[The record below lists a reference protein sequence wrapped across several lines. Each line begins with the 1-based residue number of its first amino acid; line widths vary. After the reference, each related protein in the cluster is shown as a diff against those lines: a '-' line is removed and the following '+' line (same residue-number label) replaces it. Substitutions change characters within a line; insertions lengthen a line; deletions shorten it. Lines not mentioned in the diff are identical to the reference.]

1 MGRGKFLRSLKQR
14 WWLLALLVLPAT
26 LGTFLWTLLTPA
38 RYEGF
43 MTMADQRERDQNLAT
58 IFPDQNV
65 SSVNEQ
71 EVRVVNLANTIGS
84 YTVLKQSYDE
94 LVARG
99 LLKPAVT
106 DERDFITQV
115 SVVPLRGSEFLKVS
129 YVASN
134 IEEAKTIIQIIKSKF
149 IERFIALNQQAAT
162 NAAEFIEASLKT
174 QRAKYDTKL
183 QEQKEFM
190 DRYPEAASY
199 ETSTNGIIARL
210 NEAKQ
215 RLLIAQQEYASTSQ
229 QYAVTR
235 ATGNTGV
242 TDPGQVITTNINPAY
257 SETEARLNLTR
268 SQLQGSLQT
277 YGEKHPVVLELR
289 QRITEDEERLAKMR
303 TSGDDR
309 VRVVGRSTISGLEE
323 NRRSDQYRIEGQMK
337 GALAAQG
344 AAQQQISNIEAT
356 IAKLPVIQKELSKL
370 QADLLAEAQSVQNL
384 TLKAREAAIRADQN
398 ATRTVTFLDDAQA
411 QPVDPRTLLK
421 TIVALLISLIIAFSL
436 IATLGQLDQA
446 TYTSVDAENS
456 LGFPVL
462 ASLPKSTQQRLN
474 PDVEQPTPLAASYQ
488 ILSTQIMAIKSKL
501 IGPGI
506 LVASAE
512 PATGRSTVAANL
524 AISLARDGARV
535 LLVDADLRA
544 PALHEHFGLQNR
556 AGLSE
561 ILGGEASLEDVVQ
574 PTGVEGLLFIAA
586 GQPPLNPVRMFR
598 GEAMEQ
604 LIEKISKGADFI
616 VFDSPAGS
624 TFGDP
629 LVLAENVQN
638 VVLVHEAGRPATD
651 AEYDFHKG
659 LERLGVNVIGMVL
672 NKMRP
677 EDCAAYQHFRKNYQD
692 TISRYHSIAGRAA
705 LGPGSQPV
713 KKKSEQSGAQGDSDD
728 E

>member
-1 MGRGKFLRSLKQR
+1 
-14 WWLLALLVLPAT
+14 
-26 LGTFLWTLLTPA
+26 
-38 RYEGF
+38 
-43 MTMADQRERDQNLAT
+43 MADQRERDQNLPT
-58 IFPDQNV
+58 IFPDQ
-65 SSVNEQ
+65 SIASVNEQ

-99 LLKPAVT
+99 LLKPTET
-106 DERDFITQV
+106 DEREFITQV
-115 SVVPLRGSEFLKVS
+115 NVVPLRGSEFLKVS
-129 YVASN
+129 YIAPN
-134 IEEAKTIIQIIKSKF
+134 IDEAKSIIQIIKDKF
-149 IERFIALNQQAAT
+149 IQRFISLNQQAAT
-162 NAAEFIEASLKT
+162 NAAQFIEASLKE
-174 QRAKYDTKL
+174 QRAKYETKL

-190 DRYPEAASY
+190 DRYPEAAAY
-199 ETSTNGIIARL
+199 ETSTNGLVARL

-215 RLLIAQQEYASTSQ
+215 RLLLAQQEYASTSQ
-229 QYAVTR
+229 QYAVTK
-235 ATGNTGV
+235 ATASTGI
-242 TDPGQVITTNINPAY
+242 TNPGQVVTTNTNPVY
-257 SETEARLNLTR
+257 SETEARVNQTR
-268 SQLQGSLQT
+268 AQLQGALQT
-277 YGEKHPVVLELR
+277 YGEMHPVVKELR
-289 QRITEDEERLAKMR
+289 QRISEDEDRLAKMR
-303 TSGDDR
+303 AAGEDT
-309 VRVVGRSTISGLEE
+309 VKVVGRPSMSTMEE
-323 NRRSDQYRIEGQMK
+323 GRRQDQYRLEGQVR

-344 AAQQQISNIEAT
+344 AAQAQIANIEAT

-370 QADLLAEAQSVQNL
+370 QADISAEAQSVQNL
-384 TLKAREAAIRADQN
+384 TLKAREAAIRAVQN
-398 ATRTVTFLDDAQA
+398 QTRTVTFLDDAQA
-411 QPVDPRTLLK
+411 QPVDPRTMLK
-421 TIVALLISLIIAFSL
+421 TIVALLVSLIIGFSL
-436 IATLGQLDQA
+436 IATLGQIDQA
-446 TYTSVDAENS
+446 TYTSLDAENS

-462 ASLPKSTQQRLN
+462 AALPKSTQQRLN

-501 IGPGI
+501 VGPGI

-512 PATGRSTVAANL
+512 PSTGRSTVAANL

-544 PALHEHFGLQNR
+544 PSLHEHFGLQNR

-586 GQPPLNPVRMFR
+586 GQPPINPVRIFR

-638 VVLVHEAGRPATD
+638 VVLIHEAGRPASD

-659 LERLGVNVIGMVL
+659 LERLGVNVVGMVL

-677 EDCAAYQHFRKNYQD
+677 EDCAAYQHFRRNYEA
-692 TISRYHSIAGRAA
+692 TISRYHSQGGRAA

-713 KKKSEQSGAQGDSDD
+713 QKKTEQYGTKDESDD

>member
-14 WWLLALLVLPAT
+14 WWLLALLVVPAT
-26 LGTFLWTLLTPA
+26 IGTFLWTLLSPA
-38 RYEGF
+38 MYEGF

-58 IFPDQNV
+58 IFPDQGM

-71 EVRVVNLANTIGS
+71 EVRVVNLANTVGS

-99 LLKPAVT
+99 LLRPQDT
-106 DERDFITQV
+106 DEREFITQI

-129 YVASN
+129 YVAPD
-134 IEEAKTIIQIIKSKF
+134 IEKAKAIIQIVKDKF
-149 IERFIALNQQAAT
+149 IARFISLNQQAAA
-162 NAAEFIEASLKT
+162 NAASFIEESLKN
-174 QRAKYDTKL
+174 QKAKYETKL

-190 DRYPEAASY
+190 DKYPQAAAY
-199 ETSTNGIIARL
+199 DTSTNGLVARL

-229 QYAVTR
+229 QLAVTR
-235 ATGNTGV
+235 ATGSSGMIQ
-242 TDPGQVITTNINPAY
+242 PGQVITTNTNPVY
-257 SETEARLNLTR
+257 SETEARLNQTR
-268 SQLQGSLQT
+268 AQLQGALQT
-277 YGEKHPVVLELR
+277 YGDKHPIVLELR
-289 QRITEDEERLAKMR
+289 QRINEDQERLRKMKEA
-303 TSGDDR
+303 GEDV
-309 VRVVGRSTISGLEE
+309 VRVVGKPSLSTVEE
-323 NRRSDQYRIEGQMK
+323 GRRQDQYRLEGQMK
-337 GALAAQG
+337 GALAAQS
-344 AAQQQISNIEAT
+344 AARQQIADIEST
-356 IAKLPVIQKELSKL
+356 MAKLPVIQKELSKL
-370 QADLLAEAQSVQNL
+370 QAELVAEATSVQNL
-384 TLKAREAAIRADQN
+384 TLKLREATIRSKQN
-398 ATRTVTFLDDAQA
+398 ETRTVTFLDDAQA
-411 QPVDPRTLLK
+411 QPVDPRTALK
-421 TIVALLISLIIAFSL
+421 TIVAMLISLIIAFSL

-446 TYTSVDAENS
+446 TYTSIDVENS

-462 ASLPKSTQQRLN
+462 AALPKSTQQRLN
-474 PDVEQPTPLAASYQ
+474 PDIEQPTPLAASYQ

-501 IGPGI
+501 VGPGI

-512 PATGRSTVAANL
+512 PRSGRSTVAANL

-535 LLVDADLRA
+535 LLVDADLRS
-544 PALHEHFGLQNR
+544 PSLHDHFGLQNR
-556 AGLSE
+556 AGLCE
-561 ILGGEASLEDVVQ
+561 ILSGEASLEDVVQ

-586 GQPPLNPVRMFR
+586 GQPPINPVRIFR

-604 LIEKISKGADFI
+604 LVEKISKGADFI

-638 VVLVHEAGRPATD
+638 VVLIHEAGKPASD

-659 LERLGVNVIGMVL
+659 LERLGVNVVGMVL

-677 EDCAAYQHFRKNYQD
+677 EDCAAFQHFKKNYQD
-692 TISRYHSIAGRAA
+692 TISRYHSQGGRAA
-705 LGPGSQPV
+705 LPAGSQPV
-713 KKKSEQSGAQGDSDD
+713 QKKAEQYGTQDTSED